1 MRQGLVSREMIESV
15 VGKCGVYVPKE
26 GEQVRSPG
34 MKYKHYAPSCKTYLF
49 EAGEADAALKY
60 FNSLSDIKAYV
71 LCEDRQAEKFPAE
84 RVLNLGQTA
93 EDMAANLYVL
103 LRRAEEVA
111 DVLIAIKP
119 SERGGVMDGV
129 LNRLSKACAGEK
141 T

>member
-1 MRQGLVSREMIESV
+1 M
-15 VGKCGVYVPKE
+15 
-26 GEQVRSPG
+26 
-34 MKYKHYAPSCKTYLF
+34 
-49 EAGEADAALKY
+49 
-60 FNSLSDIKAYV
+60 